1 MRIVAE
7 EFENTTTGEKV
18 TGVTV
23 MIDGKLRQVFDIMI
37 AKSGYNKSYL
47 EMLQEVLV
55 LGIDEYIKKLKYSIT
70 YRWYFK
76 PAVRNLETQSK
87 QQQKSAE
94 RSLMAWTDLICCR
107 WGWE

>member
-1 MRIVAE
+1 MDNKMRIVAE

-55 LGIDEYIKKLKYSIT
+55 LGIDGSITGGAGKACSRFAYIKIY
-70 YRWYFK
+70 
-76 PAVRNLETQSK
+76 
-87 QQQKSAE
+87 
-94 RSLMAWTDLICCR
+94 
-107 WGWE
+107 

>member
-1 MRIVAE
+1 MDNKMRIVAE

-23 MIDGKLRQVFDIMI
+23 MIDGKLRQVFDIIII

-55 LGIDEYIKKLKYSIT
+55 LGIDEYIKKLK
-70 YRWYFK
+70 
-76 PAVRNLETQSK
+76 
-87 QQQKSAE
+87 
-94 RSLMAWTDLICCR
+94 
-107 WGWE
+107 

>member
-1 MRIVAE
+1 MAE

-23 MIDGKLRQVFDIMI
+23 MI

-55 LGIDEYIKKLKYSIT
+55 LGIDEYIKKLK
-70 YRWYFK
+70 
-76 PAVRNLETQSK
+76 
-87 QQQKSAE
+87 
-94 RSLMAWTDLICCR
+94 
-107 WGWE
+107 

>member
-1 MRIVAE
+1 MDNKMRIVAE
-7 EFENTTTGEKV
+7 EFENTTTEKV

-55 LGIDEYIKKLKYSIT
+55 LGIDEYIKKLK
-70 YRWYFK
+70 
-76 PAVRNLETQSK
+76 
-87 QQQKSAE
+87 
-94 RSLMAWTDLICCR
+94 
-107 WGWE
+107 

>member
-1 MRIVAE
+1 MDNKMRIVAE

-47 EMLQEVLV
+47 
-55 LGIDEYIKKLKYSIT
+55 K
-70 YRWYFK
+70 
-76 PAVRNLETQSK
+76 
-87 QQQKSAE
+87 
-94 RSLMAWTDLICCR
+94 CCR
-107 WGWE
+107 RYLF

>member
-1 MRIVAE
+1 MDNKMRIVAE

-47 EMLQEVLV
+47 EML
-55 LGIDEYIKKLKYSIT
+55 
-70 YRWYFK
+70 
-76 PAVRNLETQSK
+76 
-87 QQQKSAE
+87 
-94 RSLMAWTDLICCR
+94 
-107 WGWE
+107 

>member
-55 LGIDEYIKKLKYSIT
+55 
-70 YRWYFK
+70 
-76 PAVRNLETQSK
+76 
-87 QQQKSAE
+87 
-94 RSLMAWTDLICCR
+94 
-107 WGWE
+107 